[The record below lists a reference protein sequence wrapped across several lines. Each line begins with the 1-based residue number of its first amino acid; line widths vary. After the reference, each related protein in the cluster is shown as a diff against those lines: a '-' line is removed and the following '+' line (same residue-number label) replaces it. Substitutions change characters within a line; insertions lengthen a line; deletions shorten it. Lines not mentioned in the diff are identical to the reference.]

1 MARKQSR
8 TTHVK
13 GDINVKN
20 GDVVAGDKNIK
31 LEDDRNVSSA
41 EISTAKQRGRK
52 AKKSQVIHG
61 NLEVQDG
68 DVVFGDKIIQFL
80 QKTLNVYLF
89 KDLKQ
94 LAFFLG
100 VVILVVSGI
109 SGGIW
114 YSRQPRVMDGDF
126 NIAVAQFGEY
136 QPDGT
141 IKPSARA
148 EKISNTLFNF
158 MDGEFQASNF
168 GLKVQTSHKNMP
180 LILEDSQAK
189 ALAKKVHADIVIYG
203 NIFSQD
209 NQAEFSPRFYV
220 AEKADA
226 NELTGQDELASPI
239 DFDILQLNTEDQ
251 INNVLRTRAKILFYF
266 TKSLIYFS
274 QNNPDPALQ
283 AIQTA
288 ISSAEN
294 LPKPFAGEE
303 VLYLVAAKIHI
314 SRKEFEIANKLLEQA
329 LILNPNY
336 ARAHLAR
343 GNIYYTLAN
352 DANFDSELL
361 GKALAEYQLAY
372 QAKDQP
378 EGAYIP
384 IKAHTALGNIYVV
397 MAEKTDDPDLYSK
410 AFENYDA
417 VINEYSQ
424 TKDPFLQSY
433 AATAYFGLGGAYEYQ
448 GNIEQAI
455 KAYQRAYD
463 LAEDPVF
470 KERIRK
476 QIATAQAS

>member
-126 NIAVAQFGEY
+126 
-136 QPDGT
+136 
-141 IKPSARA
+141 
-148 EKISNTLFNF
+148 
-158 MDGEFQASNF
+158 QASNF

-209 NQAEFSPRFYV
+209 NQAEFSPHFYV

-251 INNVLRTRAKILFYF
+251 INNVLRTRAKILF
-266 TKSLIYFS
+266 
-274 QNNPDPALQ
+274 
-283 AIQTA
+283 
-288 ISSAEN
+288 
-294 LPKPFAGEE
+294 
-303 VLYLVAAKIHI
+303 
-314 SRKEFEIANKLLEQA
+314 
-329 LILNPNY
+329 
-336 ARAHLAR
+336 
-343 GNIYYTLAN
+343 
-352 DANFDSELL
+352 
-361 GKALAEYQLAY
+361 
-372 QAKDQP
+372 
-378 EGAYIP
+378 
-384 IKAHTALGNIYVV
+384 
-397 MAEKTDDPDLYSK
+397 
-410 AFENYDA
+410 
-417 VINEYSQ
+417 
-424 TKDPFLQSY
+424 
-433 AATAYFGLGGAYEYQ
+433 
-448 GNIEQAI
+448 
-455 KAYQRAYD
+455 
-463 LAEDPVF
+463 
-470 KERIRK
+470 
-476 QIATAQAS
+476 